1 MFVLKVFYIE
11 EPTYVTHTH
20 PLYIV
25 KHPKVSEE
33 FITAVKADIK
43 FSYLSKL
50 MFIYK
55 KNTGR
60 I

>member
-11 EPTYVTHTH
+11 EPTYVIGTHTH

-25 KHPKVSEE
+25 KHPKVS
-33 FITAVKADIK
+33 TAVKADIK